1 MLKLANTTGPGT
13 GIKLLIDEC
22 AASYALVVS
31 LLREGFEIVFLGKG
45 IPDQEIVRYLKR
57 PANEE
62 TILVS
67 LDVEL
72 DTFFPYGKSI
82 LLNAGMTVRDNV
94 HFIKKCTQD
103 RTPLIVK

>member
-1 MLKLANTTGPGT
+1 MQKLAHTTGPGT
-13 GIKLLIDEC
+13 GITLLIDEC
-22 AASYALVVS
+22 AASYDLVIS
-31 LLREGFEIVFLGKG
+31 LLRQGYQIVFLGKG
-45 IPDQEIVRYLKR
+45 IPDQEIIRYLKR

-82 LLNAGMTVRDNV
+82 LRDAGMTVIEKV

-103 RTPLIVK
+103 TSPIIVK